1 VVLQA
6 AAGGGG
12 GRMNL
17 SIMEILDIIA
27 WDDMI
32 CIVGLRYRRWLALT

>member
-1 VVLQA
+1 MVLQA
-6 AAGGGG
+6 AAGGGEG
-12 GRMNL
+12 SDEFKYYGV
-17 SIMEILDIIA
+17 LDIIA